1 MGGDGKGVDISSAER
16 CCACEP
22 PRGVNERRLISCVS
36 QAGVRGERVTDRTRI
51 PSCEPQVGTA
61 GIYFCSVS
69 PNLQDLVLI
78 GLFDPANASGR
89 EATAHASLV
98 AAPKNKADTYTKQT
112 AAPWIACDP
121 ERASAPFLQVV
132 CLAGGCSTTCRRNGT
147 VMSIC

>member
-16 CCACEP
+16 FCACEP
-22 PRGVNERRLISCVS
+22 PRGVNERRIISCVS

-78 GLFDPANASGR
+78 GLFDPANASGQ
-89 EATAHASLV
+89 EATAHASLG
-98 AAPKNKADTYTKQT
+98 AAPKNKADTAFTKQT
-112 AAPWIACDP
+112 AAPWRGDP
-121 ERASAPFLQVV
+121 KRASAPFFQVA